1 MCVMFMDGRE
11 SRVGHVPGLVRFTIE
26 MAAMA
31 AQYVDSHNY
40 NGSLMVAHLFM
51 LNKKQSAR
59 ARATLLSHPE
69 SFSINQEFC
78 ADN

>member
-1 MCVMFMDGRE
+1 MFMDGRE

-59 ARATLLSHPE
+59 AQRYYPIRKVFQLTKNFAPT
-69 SFSINQEFC
+69 INMQT
-78 ADN
+78 